1 MIRPIEERDIS
12 KCLEIYNYYV
22 KNTTA
27 TFECSEIF
35 FDDFKSRVNR
45 IIQKFPYFVCEIDNA
60 IVGYAYLDYFIE
72 REAAFMSADLSIYVD
87 HSQRGK
93 EIGRLLLANIIK
105 AASSYGIKNI
115 ISVVTTNNISSIR
128 FHEQNKFS
136 KEGIINNIAYKLG
149 EKLGVIYYKLELWK
163 DVAGVI

>member
-27 TFECSEIF
+27 TFECSEIS
-35 FDDFKSRVNR
+35 FDDFKSRTNR
-45 IIQKFPYFVCEIDNA
+45 ISQKFPYFVCEIDNA

-93 EIGRLLLANIIK
+93 KIGGLLLANIIK
-105 AASSYGIKNI
+105 VASNYGNKNI
-115 ISVVTTNNISSIR
+115 ISVVTTDNIVSMK
-128 FHEQNKFS
+128 FHEKNGFHK
-136 KEGIINNIAYKLG
+136 KGEVNDIACKLD
-149 EKLGVIYYKLELWK
+149 KSLGVIYYKLEL
-163 DVAGVI
+163 